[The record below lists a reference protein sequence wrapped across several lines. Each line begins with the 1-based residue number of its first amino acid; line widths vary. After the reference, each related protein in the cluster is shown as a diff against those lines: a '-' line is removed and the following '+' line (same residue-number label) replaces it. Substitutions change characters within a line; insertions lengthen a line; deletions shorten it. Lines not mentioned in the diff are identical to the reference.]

1 MVVFAGGTNV
11 DDVGDVALESR
22 KITGLNGGDGGTTEM
37 PGKGVDVFVGR
48 EERSEHV
55 SSSSSSTK
63 VKNIMEFDLISGGPN
78 FISHP
83 LFNFG
88 PAVDK

>member
-55 SSSSSSTK
+55 IA
-63 VKNIMEFDLISGGPN
+63 VAQQIDILISP
-78 FISHP
+78 
-83 LFNFG
+83 
-88 PAVDK
+88 

>member
-55 SSSSSSTK
+55 SSDSTK
-63 VKNIMEFDLISGGPN
+63 SF
-78 FISHP
+78 
-83 LFNFG
+83 
-88 PAVDK
+88 